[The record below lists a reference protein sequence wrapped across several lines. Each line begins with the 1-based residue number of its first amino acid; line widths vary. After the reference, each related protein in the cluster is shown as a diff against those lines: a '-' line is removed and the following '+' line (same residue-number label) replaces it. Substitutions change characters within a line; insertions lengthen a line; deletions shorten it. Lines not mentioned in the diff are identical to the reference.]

1 MADVDDN
8 IKGDTVHE
16 KEDHLESDFFRSTK
30 LARDKLDTI
39 SPSMCLAKWSQV
51 SLHLPTG
58 LNNSCYHPPLHK
70 MDKGEVMRD
79 PAALHNTAFKKQQRK
94 KMLEGQRP
102 SECSYCWNIE
112 DTGNYSD

>member
-1 MADVDDN
+1 MTDIADN

-16 KEDHLESDFFRSTK
+16 QDGQLESDFFRSAR
-30 LARDKLDTI
+30 LAKDKLNSI

-70 MDKGEVMRD
+70 ID
-79 PAALHNTAFKKQQRK
+79 PDAFREYSRTKPRF
-94 KMLEGQRP
+94 EGKILP
-102 SECSYCWNIE
+102 FKELNAEGGIVGLYI
-112 DTGNYSD
+112 